1 MSTAPSLALALED
14 TSALVGAADVQ
25 FDDEWALSRRSAPVA
40 ALSLAGDSSGSPLA
54 VAVVPEP
61 ATLLLLGTA
70 LGWPRATSAGPDAR
84 SRLAR
89 FDGP

>member
-14 TSALVGAADVQ
+14 TSALSAADVQ
-25 FDDEWALSRRSAPVA
+25 FDDEWTLSLRSAPVA

-61 ATLLLLGTA
+61 ATLLLLGA
-70 LGWPRATSAGPDAR
+70 AFGLASRRFRRA
-84 SRLAR
+84 
-89 FDGP
+89 